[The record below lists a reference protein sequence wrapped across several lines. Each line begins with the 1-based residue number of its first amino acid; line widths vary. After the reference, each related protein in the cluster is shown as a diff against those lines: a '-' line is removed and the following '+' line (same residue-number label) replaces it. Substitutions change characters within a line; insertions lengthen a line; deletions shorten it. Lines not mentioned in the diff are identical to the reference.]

1 MSLSV
6 YKYARQS
13 QRKFIII
20 YGTNEIRLFV
30 GKNLGFL
37 MMTYLALDILGLVL
51 VIIVLHAELKL
62 LDERFL

>member
-1 MSLSV
+1 
-6 YKYARQS
+6 
-13 QRKFIII
+13 
-20 YGTNEIRLFV
+20 
-30 GKNLGFL
+30 